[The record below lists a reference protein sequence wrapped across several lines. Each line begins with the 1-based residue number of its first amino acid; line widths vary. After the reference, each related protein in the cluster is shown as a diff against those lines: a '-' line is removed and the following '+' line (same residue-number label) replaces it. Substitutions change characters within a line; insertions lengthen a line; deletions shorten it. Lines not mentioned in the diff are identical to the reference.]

1 MTRLMQLLLLALAMC
16 ALHLPCAADQQDEKI
31 DAYAARFGRARPVI
45 AVVGENSSTV
55 LSDYVI
61 PYAILARSGVA
72 DVLSVA
78 TQAGVLRLPP
88 LIIIPDSST
97 GVFDAHYP
105 DGADYVIVPAVMK
118 RDDPALLAWLVA
130 QAGKGATMVS
140 ICNGSM
146 VLANAGLTRGH
157 RATGH
162 WSTHETRVD
171 RYPDTHWL
179 KNRRYVADGKLVSS
193 AGITAA
199 IPVSLALVEAIG
211 GAARA
216 DALAGELGVAYRG
229 PRHNSDAFHLTAAD
243 GLAAITSTVF
253 HARQDI
259 GVPVAVGVDEIALAL
274 TADAYDAT
282 MRSRVLTVAASSA
295 PIRTR
300 SGLMLVPDRVAG
312 QGKRIALMLP
322 VFDATPSAL
331 VADQLIKDVTA
342 RYGAAAARFVRLEW
356 EYPWQAQ

>member
-1 MTRLMQLLLLALAMC
+1 MTRLMHLLLALAMC
-16 ALHLPCAADQQDEKI
+16 AVHLSCAANLQDEKI
-31 DAYAARFGRARPVI
+31 DAYAARFGRLRPVI

-61 PYAILARSGVA
+61 PYAILARSGLAEVR
-72 DVLSVA
+72 SVA
-78 TQAGVLRLPP
+78 THAGVLRLPP
-88 LIIIPDSST
+88 LTIKPDSST
-97 GVFDAHYP
+97 EVFDGNYP

-118 RDDPALLAWLVA
+118 HDDPALLAWLVA
-130 QAGKGATMVS
+130 QAAKGATMVS

-162 WSTHETRVD
+162 WSTYKKRVANH
-171 RYPDTHWL
+171 PDTLWI

-216 DALAGELGVAYRG
+216 DAMASELGVDYRG
-229 PRHNSDAFHLTAAD
+229 PRHDSDAFHLTAAD
-243 GLAAITSTVF
+243 GIAAIMNTVF
-253 HARQDI
+253 HVTQDV
-259 GVPVAVGVDEIALAL
+259 GVPVAAGVDEIALSL
-274 TADAYDAT
+274 TADAYEAT
-282 MRSRVLTVAASSA
+282 LRSRILAVSASSA
-295 PIRTR
+295 PVRTR

-312 QGKRIALMLP
+312 QGKRLDLMLP
-322 VFDATPSAL
+322 ALGATPSAR
-331 VADQLIKDVTA
+331 VAEQLLKDVTL
-342 RYGAAAARFVRLEW
+342 RYGAAAARLVRLEW
-356 EYPWQAQ
+356 EYPWLAQ